1 MSKSSTT
8 IRPVASPRRVTTHPG
23 EVIAE
28 EFLAPLGLSANAL
41 ALALRVPA
49 TRIGAILKGERAV
62 SADTAL
68 RLARYFRTSPEFW
81 LGLQSTHDL
90 SKARAELGDS
100 INREVSPRAA

>member
-8 IRPVASPRRVTTHPG
+8 IRRPVARRVTTHPG
-23 EVIAE
+23 EVLAE
-28 EFLAPLGLSANAL
+28 EFLGPLGLSANAL

-68 RLARYFRTSPEFW
+68 RLARYFGASPEFW
-81 LGLQSTHDL
+81 LGLQSNYDL
-90 SKARAELGDS
+90 SKARAELG
-100 INREVSPRAA
+100 REIERDVNPRAA